1 MGVGKVVES
10 LLSLQDPTDPRN
22 KSQSQRPIIVDSDA
36 LESPD
41 TVTLRYEEEAAV
53 RANGGGGDLRGGSS
67 PDLLPMAAYKPHP
80 PQMHGILPRV
90 LDEIASPMTPAH
102 TTSNNA
108 NQLAH
113 VHRVFRIFIQ
123 PVQPAKPTTSAP
135 ASAKRKCRRTDES
148 DGLRSQ

>member
-1 MGVGKVVES
+1 MVG
-10 LLSLQDPTDPRN
+10 LLVPSSDSTDPRN

-80 PQMHGILPRV
+80 PQMHGNAPELWM
-90 LDEIASPMTPAH
+90 EISFP
-102 TTSNNA
+102 
-108 NQLAH
+108 
-113 VHRVFRIFIQ
+113 
-123 PVQPAKPTTSAP
+123 
-135 ASAKRKCRRTDES
+135 
-148 DGLRSQ
+148 

>member
-1 MGVGKVVES
+1 MVGILVS
-10 LLSLQDPTDPRN
+10 SSDSTDPRN

-80 PQMHGILPRV
+80 PQMHGIPPQFM
-90 LDEIASPMTPAH
+90 DEHFAPMMPVH
-102 TTSNNA
+102 TKGDNA
-108 NQLAH
+108 NDSAH
-113 VHRVFRIFIQ
+113 LHRVFRIFIQ
-123 PVQPAKPTTSAP
+123 PVQPANPPTGTSAP
-135 ASAKRKCRRTDES
+135 ANRKCCRTDES